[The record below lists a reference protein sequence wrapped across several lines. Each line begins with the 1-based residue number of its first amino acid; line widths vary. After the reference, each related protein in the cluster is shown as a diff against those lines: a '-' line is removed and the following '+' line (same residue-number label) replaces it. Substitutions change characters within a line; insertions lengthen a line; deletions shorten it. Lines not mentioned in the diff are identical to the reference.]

1 MFDVIGCDTRE
12 LDRRDRTS
20 DTGLRRE
27 TPDRRHHTTETAA
40 VQSVGHQRSVCL
52 SKRLGKIVIH
62 IVSTR
67 ICTTMRRF
75 FSMGSNLSQNLRNRK
90 QNSAVSTVQSRI
102 SMRIDDMDRQIL
114 GILQQDA
121 TTAKAEIARE
131 VGLAP
136 SAVFARIARLEEGEI
151 VQGYHAAINPE
162 ALGFPLL
169 AFIFIHENKPVSGEA
184 TIDALAR
191 LELAEEV
198 HRVTGEDCYLL
209 KIRARD
215 TNDLRE
221 RLDRLAEIDS
231 VSKVRTH
238 LVLKSVPGAALPIS
252 E

>member
-1 MFDVIGCDTRE
+1 MHYNEMILLHRC
-12 LDRRDRTS
+12 
-20 DTGLRRE
+20 
-27 TPDRRHHTTETAA
+27 
-40 VQSVGHQRSVCL
+40 
-52 SKRLGKIVIH
+52 
-62 IVSTR
+62 
-67 ICTTMRRF
+67 
-75 FSMGSNLSQNLRNRK
+75 NLSQNFRNRK
-90 QNSAVSTVQSRI
+90 QNSAVSTVQSPI
-102 SMRIDDMDRQIL
+102 GMRIDDTDRRIL
-114 GILQQDA
+114 EILQRDA
-121 TTAKAEIARE
+121 TTAKAEIGRE

-136 SAVFARIARLEEGEI
+136 SAVFARVARLEEGGVI
-151 VQGYHAAINPE
+151 RGYHVEIAPE

-215 TNDLRE
+215 TDDLRE